1 MLRFRFFVYISMIFC
16 FESSASSVLSWGD
29 LASVDKNAI
38 EHMAKGYISK
48 KAPHL
53 DEVEIRLNQIS
64 LSYHP
69 RHGQSLTV
77 SFLHAD
83 SMKPLLESKTL
94 GIRDPNYPIQYY
106 METIEVELSID
117 GVPENLI
124 YREQLLL
131 DTKEKSLELFRKFY
145 DSI

>member
-1 MLRFRFFVYISMIFC
+1 
-16 FESSASSVLSWGD
+16 
-29 LASVDKNAI
+29 
-38 EHMAKGYISK
+38 
-48 KAPHL
+48 
-53 DEVEIRLNQIS
+53 
-64 LSYHP
+64 
-69 RHGQSLTV
+69 
-77 SFLHAD
+77 
-83 SMKPLLESKTL
+83 MKPLLESKTL